1 MPDRSE
7 KVGGLMDQ
15 TAQQN
20 TSVMSRRES
29 ERLTVSDD
37 IVDAVLTF
45 MGRASWIFA
54 IAAIVFLFA
63 MAGR

>member
-1 MPDRSE
+1 
-7 KVGGLMDQ
+7 MDQ